1 MKTRRRRWST
11 VISSSH
17 TIAFVILLPQFISH
31 DWAFIPIDFAYPA
44 ILPCHSPPSPSP
56 LSPSM
61 PPTMTISPR
70 SMDWNVVN
78 MLPSTFPGFI
88 FSDSRS
94 FNRRPRHT
102 RNPCCVGVGPV
113 PKYKQYF
120 VIPQLLF
127 PILRFDLIWFGFMS
141 RSIISSYFLFLLP
154 KGNRSVAAPFPASRS
169 CPFPAFVRGKVSKIR
184 RKLNFRWNLLN
195 DESLSSIPP
204 IQPALVSR
212 HVFMRLIV
220 KLIVV
225 RGEDL
230 CDSELKDLYF
240 IWKGKE
246 RKVLFFIFP
255 ESRCHPSA
263 RCHSTQWLFIFCP
276 FPE

>member
-1 MKTRRRRWST
+1 MFDENTKTTMVNSY
-11 VISSSH
+11 
-17 TIAFVILLPQFISH
+17 QFISH
-31 DWAFIPIDFAYPA
+31 HWICYPFASVHLTRLSFHPDWFCLPGHSIIP
-44 ILPCHSPPSPSP
+44 LTSP

-88 FSDSRS
+88 FSDSRLIH
-94 FNRRPRHT
+94 RRPRHT
-102 RNPCCVGVGPV
+102 RNLCCVGVGPV

-141 RSIISSYFLFLLP
+141 RSIISSNFLFLLP
-154 KGNRSVAAPFPASRS
+154 KGNRSFAAPFPASR
-169 CPFPAFVRGKVSKIR
+169 PFPAFVHFWRRKSIEQG

-195 DESLSSIPP
+195 DESLSSVPS
-204 IQPALVSR
+204 IQPALLAR

-230 CDSELKDLYF
+230 CDSELKDL
-240 IWKGKE
+240 
-246 RKVLFFIFP
+246 
-255 ESRCHPSA
+255 
-263 RCHSTQWLFIFCP
+263 
-276 FPE
+276 